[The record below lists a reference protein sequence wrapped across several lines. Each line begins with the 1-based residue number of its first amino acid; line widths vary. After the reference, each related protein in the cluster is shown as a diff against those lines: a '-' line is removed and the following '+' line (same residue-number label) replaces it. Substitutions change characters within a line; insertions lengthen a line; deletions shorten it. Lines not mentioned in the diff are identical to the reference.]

1 MSPAVVVP
9 MMIDLKDRKIGV
21 EKSIPSLL
29 IAASSLDN
37 IIAISGFVTM
47 FDITFS
53 KGMHRAI
60 SLQ

>member
-1 MSPAVVVP
+1 

-37 IIAISGFVTM
+37 IIAISGFITM

-53 KGMHRAI
+53 KGIQHLLLDYGI
-60 SLQ
+60 SFKKL